1 MCSKFTS
8 NIRPKWLLW
17 VIIIFKNKWLI
28 NIYFSLSSLTKSK
41 FLNKWMK
48 EIKHAGISYISY
60 VGYNTMHACMRYLFF
75 SSLLLLILPSFS
87 TILILLFKFQI
98 QLLSVVVATVV
109 EDNSAVPLL
118 KSSLET
124 TTCAWLF
131 ILLLMMALHR

>member
-1 MCSKFTS
+1 MIKLMMIVRLFLQKKFEVQINMCSKFTS

-60 VGYNTMHACMRYLFF
+60 VGYNIMHACDIS
-75 SSLLLLILPSFS
+75 SSLLSSSSSSPLSPPFS
-87 TILILLFKFQI
+87 HYYSNFKF
-98 QLLSVVVATVV
+98 
-109 EDNSAVPLL
+109 NSFQWWWRQWWRTIVQ
-118 KSSLET
+118 
-124 TTCAWLF
+124 C
-131 ILLLMMALHR
+131 HC

>member
-41 FLNKWMK
+41 FLNKWTK

-60 VGYNTMHACMRYLFF
+60 IGYNIMHACDIS
-75 SSLLLLILPSFS
+75 SSLLSSSSSSPPPHPPLFLHHSLIIIQISNSTPFS
-87 TILILLFKFQI
+87 GGGDSGGGQ
-98 QLLSVVVATVV
+98 
-109 EDNSAVPLL
+109 
-118 KSSLET
+118 
-124 TTCAWLF
+124 
-131 ILLLMMALHR
+131 